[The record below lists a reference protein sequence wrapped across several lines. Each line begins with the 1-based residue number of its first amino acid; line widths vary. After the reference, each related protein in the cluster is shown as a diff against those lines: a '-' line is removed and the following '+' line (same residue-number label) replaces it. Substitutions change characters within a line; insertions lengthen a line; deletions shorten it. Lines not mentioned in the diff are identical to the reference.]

1 MIHDFLSGAAI
12 LARAIQVI
20 KRPDVRLYAIV
31 PLLINIV
38 LFGGLIWFGYAQ
50 LSHSVDWLMSFVP
63 GFLDLLRWIIWAFI
77 TGLTTIV
84 VFFTFTPI
92 ANIVAAPFNALL
104 AERIEAVLT
113 GKPLESTASFTEIAI
128 SSIRSQFGKLI
139 YILLW
144 SLGLLL
150 ISFIPVINFISPFLW
165 IIFGSWLLSLEYFD
179 YPMGNHDLSF
189 ANQKK
194 RLGERRGLI
203 LGFGGS
209 VMVLTTIPL
218 INFVVMPLA
227 VAGAT
232 IIWVEQLA
240 DSANKSSS
248 SSNSSKQLKS
258 QPLV

>member
-1 MIHDFLSGAAI
+1 MIRDFLSGAAI

-20 KRPDVRLYAIV
+20 KRPDVRLYALV

-38 LFGGLIWFGYAQ
+38 LFGGLIWYSYMQ
-50 LSHSVDWLMSFVP
+50 LSPAVDWLMSFVP
-63 GFLDLLRWIIWAFI
+63 GFLNFLRWILWVFI

-92 ANIVAAPFNALL
+92 ANIVAAPFNAIL

-113 GKPLESTASFTEIAI
+113 GKPLESNTSFTEIAI
-128 SSIRSQFGKLI
+128 SSIRSQLGKLI
-139 YILLW
+139 YIMLW
-144 SLGLLL
+144 SIGLLL
-150 ISFIPVINFISPFLW
+150 ISFIPVINFIAPFLW
-165 IIFGSWLLSLEYFD
+165 IVFGSWLLSLEYFD

-189 ANQKK
+189 ADQKK
-194 RLGERRGLI
+194 RLSQHRGLT

-240 DSANKSSS
+240 VSPNASS
-248 SSNSSKQLKS
+248 
-258 QPLV
+258 

>member
-1 MIHDFLSGAAI
+1 MIRDFLSGAAI

-20 KRPDVRLYAIV
+20 KRPDVRLYALV

-38 LFGGLIWFGYAQ
+38 LFGGLIWYSYMQ
-50 LSHSVDWLMSFVP
+50 LSPAVDWLMSFVP
-63 GFLDLLRWIIWAFI
+63 GFLDFLRWIIWAFI

-113 GKPLESTASFTEIAI
+113 GKPLKSDTSFTEIAI
-128 SSIRSQFGKLI
+128 SSIRSQLGKLI
-139 YILLW
+139 YIMLW
-144 SLGLLL
+144 SIGLLL
-150 ISFIPVINFISPFLW
+150 ISFIPVINFIAPFLW
-165 IIFGSWLLSLEYFD
+165 IVFGSWLLSLEYFD

-189 ANQKK
+189 ADQKK
-194 RLGERRGLI
+194 RLSQHRGLT
-203 LGFGGS
+203 LGFGCS

-240 DSANKSSS
+240 VNP
-248 SSNSSKQLKS
+248 NE
-258 QPLV
+258 

>member
-1 MIHDFLSGAAI
+1 MIRDFLLAAAI
-12 LARAIQVI
+12 LTRAIHVI
-20 KRPDVRLYAIV
+20 KRPDVRLYAIM
-31 PLLINIV
+31 PLLINVV
-38 LFGGLIWFGYAQ
+38 LFGGLIWYGYAQ
-50 LSHSVDWLMSFVP
+50 LSSTVDWLMSFVP
-63 GFLDLLRWIIWAFI
+63 GFLDFLRWIIWSLV

-113 GKPLESTASFTEIAI
+113 GKSLESNTNFTEIAI
-128 SSIRSQFGKLI
+128 SSIRSQLGKLI
-139 YILLW
+139 HLLLW

-150 ISFIPVINFISPFLW
+150 ISFIPVINLVSPFLW

-189 ANQKK
+189 SNQKK
-194 RLGERRGLI
+194 RLGQRRGLA

-240 DSANKSSS
+240 ANVNEPDSYST
-248 SSNSSKQLKS
+248 SKTLI
-258 QPLV
+258 

>member
-1 MIHDFLSGAAI
+1 MIRDFLSGAAI
-12 LARAIQVI
+12 LVRAIQVI
-20 KRPDVRLYAIV
+20 KRPDVRLYALV

-38 LFGGLIWFGYAQ
+38 LFGGLIWYGYMQ
-50 LSHSVDWLMSFVP
+50 LSPAVDWLMSFVP
-63 GFLDLLRWIIWAFI
+63 GFLDFLRWIIWAFI

-113 GKPLESTASFTEIAI
+113 GKPLESNTRFIEIAI

-139 YILLW
+139 YIMLW
-144 SLGLLL
+144 SIGLLL
-150 ISFIPVINFISPFLW
+150 ISFIPVINFIVPFLW
-165 IIFGSWLLSLEYFD
+165 VIFGSWLLSLEYFD

-189 ANQKK
+189 ADQKK
-194 RLGERRGLI
+194 RLNKHRGLT

-240 DSANKSSS
+240 VSPNESS
-248 SSNSSKQLKS
+248 
-258 QPLV
+258 

>member
-1 MIHDFLSGAAI
+1 MIRDFVSGAAI
-12 LARAIQVI
+12 LVRAIQVV

-31 PLLINIV
+31 PLLINV
-38 LFGGLIWFGYAQ
+38 VFFGVLIWYGYAK
-50 LSHSVDWLMSFVP
+50 LSSTVDWLMSFVP
-63 GFLDLLRWIIWAFI
+63 GFLDFLRWIIWSFI

-113 GKPLESTASFTEIAI
+113 GKSLESNTSFADIAI
-128 SSIRSQFGKLI
+128 SSIRSQLGKLI

-150 ISFIPVINFISPFLW
+150 ISFIPVINFISPFFW
-165 IIFGSWLLSLEYFD
+165 IVFGSWLLSLEYFD

-189 ANQKK
+189 ADQKK
-194 RLGERRGLI
+194 RLGERQGLA

-240 DSANKSSS
+240 TSANKS
-248 SSNSSKQLKS
+248 NSQS
-258 QPLV
+258 QP

>member
-1 MIHDFLSGAAI
+1 MIRDFLSGAAI

-20 KRPDVRLYAIV
+20 KRSDVRLYAIV

-38 LFGGLIWFGYAQ
+38 LFGGLIWYGYMQ
-50 LSHSVDWLMSFVP
+50 LSPAVDWLMSFVQ
-63 GFLDLLRWIIWAFI
+63 GFLDFLRWIIWAFV

-113 GKPLESTASFTEIAI
+113 GKPLESNTSFTEIAI
-128 SSIRSQFGKLI
+128 SSIRSQLGKLI
-139 YILLW
+139 YIMLW
-144 SLGLLL
+144 SIGLLL
-150 ISFIPVINFISPFLW
+150 ISFIPVINFIAPFLW
-165 IIFGSWLLSLEYFD
+165 IVFGSWLLSLEYFD

-189 ANQKK
+189 ADQKK
-194 RLGERRGLI
+194 RLSQHRGLT

-218 INFVVMPLA
+218 INFVVMPLG

-240 DSANKSSS
+240 VNP
-248 SSNSSKQLKS
+248 NE
-258 QPLV
+258 

>member
-1 MIHDFLSGAAI
+1 MIRDFLSGAAI
-12 LARAIQVI
+12 LVRAIQVI
-20 KRPDVRLYAIV
+20 KRPDVRVYALV

-38 LFGGLIWFGYAQ
+38 LFGGLIWYGYMQ
-50 LSHSVDWLMSFVP
+50 LSPAVDWLMSFVP
-63 GFLDLLRWIIWAFI
+63 GFLDFLRWIIWAFI

-113 GKPLESTASFTEIAI
+113 GKPLESNTRFIEIAI

-139 YILLW
+139 YIMLW
-144 SLGLLL
+144 SIGLLL
-150 ISFIPVINFISPFLW
+150 ISFIPVINFIAPFLW
-165 IIFGSWLLSLEYFD
+165 IVFGSWLLSLEYFD

-189 ANQKK
+189 ADQKK
-194 RLGERRGLI
+194 RLNKHRGLT

-240 DSANKSSS
+240 VSPNESS
-248 SSNSSKQLKS
+248 
-258 QPLV
+258 

>member
-1 MIHDFLSGAAI
+1 MIRDFLLGAAI
-12 LARAIQVI
+12 LAEAIQVI
-20 KRPDVRLYAIV
+20 KRPDVRLFALM

-38 LFGGLIWFGYAQ
+38 LFGGLIWYGYEK
-50 LSHSVDWLMSFVP
+50 LSPAVDWIMSFVP
-63 GFLDLLRWIIWAFI
+63 GFLDFLRFFIWSFV

-84 VFFTFTPI
+84 VFFTFTPV

-104 AERIEAVLT
+104 AERIEAILT
-113 GKPLESTASFTEIAI
+113 GQKLESGSSFMEIAI
-128 SSIRSQFGKLI
+128 SSIRSQLGKLI

-150 ISFIPVINFISPFLW
+150 ISFIPVINLISPFLW
-165 IIFGSWLLSLEYFD
+165 ILFGSWLLSLEYFD
-179 YPMGNHDLSF
+179 YPMGNHDISF

-194 RLGERRGLI
+194 RLSERRGLA

-209 VMVLTTIPL
+209 VMILTTIPL

-227 VAGAT
+227 VAGST

-240 DSANKSSS
+240 TNNASDSKSST
-248 SSNSSKQLKS
+248 S
-258 QPLV
+258 QSLT

>member
-1 MIHDFLSGAAI
+1 MIRDFLLGAAI

-20 KRPDVRLYAIV
+20 KRPDVRLYALV

-38 LFGGLIWFGYAQ
+38 LFGGLIWYGYAK
-50 LSHSVDWLMSFVP
+50 LTPAVDWLVSFVP
-63 GFLDLLRWIIWAFI
+63 EFLDFLRWFIWAFI

-104 AERIEAVLT
+104 AERIEAILT
-113 GKPLESTASFTEIAI
+113 GRKLDSSTSFVEMAI
-128 SSIRSQFGKLI
+128 SSIRSQLGKLI

-144 SLGLLL
+144 SLGLVL
-150 ISFIPVINFISPFLW
+150 ISFIPVVNFISPLLW
-165 IIFGSWLLSLEYFD
+165 VVFGSWLLSLEYFD
-179 YPMGNHDLSF
+179 YPMGNHDISF
-189 ANQKK
+189 ADQKK
-194 RLGERRGLI
+194 HVAKRRGLA

-232 IIWVEQLA
+232 IIWVEQLNA
-240 DSANKSSS
+240 NNTKDSKTGSTS
-248 SSNSSKQLKS
+248 LI
-258 QPLV
+258 

>member
-1 MIHDFLSGAAI
+1 MIRDFLSGAAI

-20 KRPDVRLYAIV
+20 KRPEVRLYAIM
-31 PLLINIV
+31 PLLINVI
-38 LFGGLIWFGYAQ
+38 LFGGLIWYGYAQ
-50 LSHSVDWLMSFVP
+50 LSSTVDWLMSFIP
-63 GFLDLLRWIIWAFI
+63 DFLDFIRWIIWFLI

-92 ANIVAAPFNALL
+92 ANVVAAPFNALL
-104 AERIEAVLT
+104 SERIEAVLT
-113 GKPLESTASFTEIAI
+113 GNPLESNSSFTEVAI
-128 SSIRSQFGKLI
+128 SSIRSQVGKLI

-150 ISFIPVINFISPFLW
+150 ISFIPVINFICPFLW
-165 IIFGSWLLSLEYFD
+165 IIFGAWLLSLEYFD

-194 RLGERRGLI
+194 KLGTRRGLV

-240 DSANKSSS
+240 TSPNGSNPKSSS
-248 SSNSSKQLKS
+248 KS
-258 QPLV
+258 LV

>member
-1 MIHDFLSGAAI
+1 
-12 LARAIQVI
+12 
-20 KRPDVRLYAIV
+20 VRLYALV

-38 LFGGLIWFGYAQ
+38 LFGGLIWYSYMQ
-50 LSHSVDWLMSFVP
+50 LSPAVDWLMSFVP
-63 GFLDLLRWIIWAFI
+63 GFLDFLRWIIWAFI

-113 GKPLESTASFTEIAI
+113 GKPLKSDTSFTEIAI
-128 SSIRSQFGKLI
+128 SSIRSQLGKLI
-139 YILLW
+139 YIMLW
-144 SLGLLL
+144 SIGLLL
-150 ISFIPVINFISPFLW
+150 ISFIPVINFIAPFLW
-165 IIFGSWLLSLEYFD
+165 IVFGSWLLSLEYFD

-189 ANQKK
+189 ADQKK
-194 RLGERRGLI
+194 RLSQHRGLT
-203 LGFGGS
+203 LGFGCS

-240 DSANKSSS
+240 VNP
-248 SSNSSKQLKS
+248 NE
-258 QPLV
+258 

>member
-1 MIHDFLSGAAI
+1 MISDFLSGAAI

-31 PLLINIV
+31 PLLINVV
-38 LFGGLIWFGYAQ
+38 LFGALIWYGYAQ
-50 LSHSVDWLMSFVP
+50 LASTVDWLMSFVP
-63 GFLDLLRWIIWAFI
+63 DFLDFLRWIIWVFI

-104 AERIEAVLT
+104 SERIEAVLT
-113 GKPLESTASFTEIAI
+113 GKSLESNTSFTEIAI
-128 SSIRSQFGKLI
+128 TSIRSQIGKLI
-139 YILLW
+139 YILIW

-150 ISFIPVINFISPFLW
+150 ISFIPVLNFTSPFLW
-165 IIFGSWLLSLEYFD
+165 VIFGSWLLSLEYFD

-194 RLGERRGLI
+194 RLGERRGLA

-218 INFVVMPLA
+218 INFIVMPLA

-232 IIWVEQLA
+232 IMWVEQFTT
-240 DSANKSSS
+240 SANE
-248 SSNSSKQLKS
+248 SNSNL
-258 QPLV
+258 

>member
-1 MIHDFLSGAAI
+1 
-12 LARAIQVI
+12 
-20 KRPDVRLYAIV
+20 
-31 PLLINIV
+31 
-38 LFGGLIWFGYAQ
+38 
-50 LSHSVDWLMSFVP
+50 
-63 GFLDLLRWIIWAFI
+63 LRWIIWTFI

-113 GKPLESTASFTEIAI
+113 GKPLESNTRFIEIAI
-128 SSIRSQFGKLI
+128 SSIRSQLGKLI
-139 YILLW
+139 YIMLW
-144 SLGLLL
+144 SIGLLL
-150 ISFIPVINFISPFLW
+150 ISFIPVINFIAPFLW
-165 IIFGSWLLSLEYFD
+165 IVFGSWLLSLEYFD

-189 ANQKK
+189 ADQKK
-194 RLGERRGLI
+194 RLSQHRGLT

-232 IIWVEQLA
+232 IIWVEQLTV
-240 DSANKSSS
+240 DPNE
-248 SSNSSKQLKS
+248 
-258 QPLV
+258 